1 MFTVEHEHDATIVR
15 SLDETGTHED
25 VEVIMDDTIVY
36 LRQWDVDLNKYEM
49 VVMQY
54 QQLLDIAAS
63 LHTTEGLH
71 KIEIVA
77 ND

>member
-1 MFTVEHEHDATIVR
+1 MFTVEFEHDATIVR

-25 VEVIMDDTIVY
+25 VEVILDEEVVY
-36 LRQWDVDLNKYEM
+36 IRQWDRDLNKYEM

-54 QQLLDIAAS
+54 QQLLDIAVS
-63 LHTTEGLH
+63 LHTTEGFH

>member
-1 MFTVEHEHDATIVR
+1 MFTVEHEYDATIIR